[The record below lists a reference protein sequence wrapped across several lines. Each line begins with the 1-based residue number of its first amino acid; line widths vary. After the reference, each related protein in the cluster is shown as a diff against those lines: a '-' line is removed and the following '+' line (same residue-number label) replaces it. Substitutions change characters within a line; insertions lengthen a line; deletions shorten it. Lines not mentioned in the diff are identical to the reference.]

1 MLPGERQNQFS
12 NPLEQYS
19 DLKMEEMKAQQE
31 YLRSPEGEQ
40 LVKTIG
46 KEAALMFFPYS
57 KLKYAIPPSIRNKI
71 GTGIA
76 SLGAKAASLRGAPK
90 VKGQENLEEVFVDKP
105 SYHGTN
111 DPSLFERQGYKGNEL
126 NVQVPSPGQAPD
138 LIGGGR
144 SPSFSVSSD
153 YGLAKQFADQP
164 MAGKMAPR
172 VIPTV
177 LDKKYAK
184 DILEWRNPR
193 HKKYIVSEYRAER
206 EAIKKDLYRKDGT
219 FKGLNDRTLAQ
230 QENAFDKET
239 LKNIKN
245 LDDWSKTNWDVM
257 ETISDRVKDRG
268 WKGYLTI
275 EQGKV
280 NLQVLDGKMI
290 RGIKDKDTGQLMY
303 NTPTA
308 LKELNEGG
316 PVREGIM
323 TLPKPVNVRKKQVT
337 VYKPSK
343 SLKQQG
349 FNPEVRLKAQYKNTS
364 YIG

>member
-1 MLPGERQNQFS
+1 MLPGERQNQLS

-46 KEAALMFFPYS
+46 KEAALMFFPYGRA
-57 KLKYAIPPSIRNKI
+57 YRMAVPAPVRNKI
-71 GTGIA
+71 ATGIT
-76 SLGAKAASLRGAPK
+76 SLGAKVASLRGAPK
-90 VKGQENLEEVFVDKP
+90 VKGQENLEEIFVNKP

-111 DPSLFERQGYKGNEL
+111 DPSRFELQGVKGNEL
-126 NVQVPSPGQAPD
+126 GIHVPAPGQAPD
-138 LIGGGR
+138 LIGAGR
-144 SPSFSVSSD
+144 SPSFTVSSD
-153 YGLAKQFADQP
+153 YNLAKEFADKP

-193 HKKYIVSEYRAER
+193 HKKYIAAEYKAER
-206 EAIKKDLYRKDGT
+206 EAIKKDLYKKDGT
-219 FKGLNDRTLAQ
+219 LRNDRTLAQ
-230 QENAFDKET
+230 QKNAFDKAT
-239 LKNIKN
+239 SKAIKD
-245 LDDWSKTNWDVM
+245 LDDWDKTNWDVM
-257 ETISDRVKDRG
+257 ETISDRVKARG
-268 WKGYLTI
+268 WKGYLTV

-290 RGIKDKDTGQLMY
+290 RGIKNKDTGQLMY
-303 NTPTA
+303 NTPKA
-308 LKELNEGG
+308 LKELDEGG

-337 VYKPSK
+337 VHKPSK